1 MKIKIKCYV
10 KKVTTPKSTFY
21 ARYTFIPSNEST
33 AEHEKKDT
41 LYSVK
46 FTKDVPIP
54 DDTLTRSIIIICD
67 DRHVNM
73 NHNKK
78 EVWITGVISVS
89 PMERPVTDLSQ
100 YFEVIDDPKE

>member
-10 KKVTTPKSTFY
+10 KQVKTPKSSFY
-21 ARYTFIPSNEST
+21 ARYTFISSNESS
-33 AEHEKKDT
+33 EHEKKDT

-46 FTKDVPIP
+46 FTKDVLIP
-54 DDTLTRSIIIICD
+54 DDTLARSSIIICD

-89 PMERPVTDLSQ
+89 PMERPVDDLRQ
-100 YFEVIDDPKE
+100 YFEVVDEPEDK